1 MDILKTLVYI
11 LLFVSMGMCGQN
23 LRLDKD
29 TVFQETNG
37 KELVIDTL
45 RLNNQKMWI
54 KSTDEQKLPTK
65 MKVNVILGPG
75 TMFVD
80 ENAQLLVKK
89 VPESN
94 VKVWMSNIKFI
105 DEKLESKI

>member
-1 MDILKTLVYI
+1 MKKLVYI
-11 LLFVSMGMCGQN
+11 LLFVSMGVCGQN
-23 LRLDKD
+23 LRLDED
-29 TVFQETNG
+29 TVFQETKG

-80 ENAQLLVKK
+80 ENAQLLVKE
-89 VPESN
+89 VPKSD
-94 VKVWMSNIKFI
+94 VKVWMSNVKLI
-105 DEKLESKI
+105 DEKAESKM